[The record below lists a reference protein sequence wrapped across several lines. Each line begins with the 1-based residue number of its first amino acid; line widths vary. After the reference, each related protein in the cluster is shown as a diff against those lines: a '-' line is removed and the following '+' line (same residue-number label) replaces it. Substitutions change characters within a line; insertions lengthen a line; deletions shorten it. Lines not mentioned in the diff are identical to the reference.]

1 MISLPL
7 HYYSIRRDS
16 HLSSQ
21 NLPAQFY
28 LYYLTAH
35 VLTLPIRFSRT
46 KVYMRSVEAVNGYQI
61 LRNCARLSKKQCGEM
76 LELYEIK
83 IG

>member
-16 HLSSQ
+16 HPAVQ

-28 LYYLTAH
+28 LYYLTSH
-35 VLTLPIRFSRT
+35 VLTLPIRFSRA
-46 KVYMRSVEAVNGYQI
+46 KVSMRSVEAVNGYD
-61 LRNCARLSKKQCGEM
+61 LP
-76 LELYEIK
+76 
-83 IG
+83 